1 LTYTVKKG
9 EKFYITTEDG
19 GQQTGTEGMVLA
31 CKCKYKIVYLH
42 KNDFLQIKLSYICIS
57 PGGRHMDIKDFTAGV
72 YKQQYKYKS
81 FTPNPVNIE
90 WQVSDRVLVNLLSE
104 ADIKL
109 GELNAF
115 SQLVPDIDFFIR
127 MHVSKEATTSSRI
140 EGTQTNIAE
149 ALQKADYIDPEK
161 RDDWE
166 EVQNYIK
173 AMGQAI
179 ESLGSLPLSNRL
191 LRETHFTLLHGV
203 RGRHKQP
210 GEFRKSQNWIG
221 GASLSDATFIPPYQD
236 DLPELMSDFEKFLH
250 NINQPLPHLI
260 RIGIAHYQF
269 ETIHPFLDGNGR
281 IGRLLITLYMVS
293 SGLLTR
299 PTLYLSAF
307 FDKNKQ
313 IYYDNLNRVRTQND
327 LTQWLKFFL
336 EGVRQIAEDSIET
349 FKAIID
355 LRQKI
360 EFQDILTLGK
370 KAALAQK
377 FLHYLYSKPITD
389 SRETSDQLSV
399 NPSTSLRLIEDFIR
413 LGILKELTGYRRN
426 RVFVFER
433 YLQLF
438 D

>member
-1 LTYTVKKG
+1 
-9 EKFYITTEDG
+9 
-19 GQQTGTEGMVLA
+19 
-31 CKCKYKIVYLH
+31 
-42 KNDFLQIKLSYICIS
+42 
-57 PGGRHMDIKDFTAGV
+57 MDIKDFTAGV
-72 YKQQYKYKS
+72 YKQQYRYKS

-90 WQVSDRVLVNLLSE
+90 WQVSDSILVNLLSE

-140 EGTQTNIAE
+140 EGTQTNITE

-161 RDDWE
+161 RNDWE

-173 AMGQAI
+173 AMNQAI

-191 LRETHFTLLHGV
+191 LRDTHFTLLHGV

-221 GASLSDATFIPPYQD
+221 GASLSDATFIPPHQD

-250 NINQPLPHLI
+250 NINQALPHLI

-307 FDKNKQ
+307 FEKNKHL
-313 IYYDNLNRVRTQND
+313 YYDNLNRVRAQND

-336 EGVRQIAEDSIET
+336 EGVRQTAENSIET
-349 FKAIID
+349 FRAIID
-355 LRQKI
+355 LRQKV
-360 EFQDILTLGK
+360 EYQDILTLGK

-377 FLHYLYSKPITD
+377 FLHYLYRKPIID
-389 SRETSDQLSV
+389 SRETSNQLSV
-399 NPSTSLRLIEDFIR
+399 NPSTALRLIEDFIK
-413 LGILKELTGYRRN
+413 LGILKELTGYKRN

-433 YLQLF
+433 YLRLF

>member
-1 LTYTVKKG
+1 
-9 EKFYITTEDG
+9 
-19 GQQTGTEGMVLA
+19 
-31 CKCKYKIVYLH
+31 
-42 KNDFLQIKLSYICIS
+42 
-57 PGGRHMDIKDFTAGV
+57 MDIKDFNPGV
-72 YKQQYKYKS
+72 YKQQYRYKS
-81 FTPNPVNIE
+81 FNPSPVNTD
-90 WQVSDRVLVNLLSE
+90 WQVSDRILVNLLSE

-115 SQLVPDIDFFIR
+115 SQLVPDIDFFIK

-140 EGTQTNIAE
+140 EGTQTNISE
-149 ALQKADYIDPEK
+149 VLQKADYIDPEK
-161 RDDWE
+161 RNDWE

-173 AMGQAI
+173 AMNQAI
-179 ESLGSLPLSNRL
+179 ESLGSLPLSNRF
-191 LRETHFTLLHGV
+191 LRNTHFTLMHGV
-203 RGRHKQP
+203 RGSHKQP

-221 GASLSDATFIPPYQD
+221 GASLTDATFIPPHQD
-236 DLPELMSDFEKFLH
+236 DLPELMSDLEKFLH
-250 NINQPLPHLI
+250 RTDQPLPHLI

-293 SGLLTR
+293 NGLLIR

-307 FDKNKQ
+307 FEKNRQ
-313 IYYDNLNRVRTQND
+313 LYYDNLNRVRTHND

-336 EGVRQIAEDSIET
+336 EGVRQTAENSIDT

-355 LRQKI
+355 LRQKV
-360 EFQDILTLGK
+360 EYQDILTLGK
-370 KAALAQK
+370 KIPLAQK

-399 NPSTSLRLIEDFIR
+399 NPSTALRLIEDFSR
-413 LGILKELTGYRRN
+413 LGILKELTGYKRN